1 MANLAEAFPIEQA
14 RCRALLKEYL
24 RIGPAGAF
32 GVNVIEQTLA
42 EAERAVA
49 AQDTIAMIAAF
60 KRMQEHE

>member
-1 MANLAEAFPIEQA
+1 MSNLAEAYPIEQA
-14 RCRALLKEYL
+14 RCRALLKEYQ

-32 GVNVIEQTLA
+32 GINIIEQTLA

-49 AQDTIAMIAAF
+49 AQDTVAMLVAF